1 MSSVETFKVGQLVEL
16 KNVKVY
22 PRYCSFKSNIIKSGK
37 YYIWSN
43 QIKNRRIRITKN
55 PAAILIAGQITGWV
69 NIDDLMNN
77 SDEFRIGDKVIV
89 SGNINMKSDG
99 SGYINYVKNKTM
111 YITNILDSNQY
122 SNYIGIA
129 NTKNGTE
136 IGWVTKDMVT
146 KVQE

>member
-1 MSSVETFKVGQLVEL
+1 
-16 KNVKVY
+16 
-22 PRYCSFKSNIIKSGK
+22 
-37 YYIWSN
+37 
-43 QIKNRRIRITKN
+43 
-55 PAAILIAGQITGWV
+55 
-69 NIDDLMNN
+69 MNN